1 MMETLEQR
9 IRRYLLA
16 RLHRRAVLDL
26 YETAAIA
33 GLLERGVADSGT
45 LARPWIVSV
54 KARQYLTGAH
64 HNDRKIIAR
73 MIGSS
78 CGNRDD
84 ESLDQPGSARNSDG
98 GASVYDWST
107 RAPPSPQPKPKP
119 GRRARRL
126 SDRSA
131 INFSYI
137 AGLLK
142 EHLPRPSPM
151 HVAVVLLIARAI
163 GTSLRRLSAF
173 TDAVRSPTQF
183 VLIKAPVARFEAS
196 VGMMLEDGLLLPF
209 SVVLED
215 GAREGS
221 LSGRF
226 RDSRSSRQ
234 QMRLHT
240 LAGSSLMKRDDRTI
254 RRLLRTA
261 MTDAAQP
268 ILVADETVTALTP
281 VITETADL
289 VVECEGFDWPMIADL
304 LNLCIG
310 APAAVALN
318 FMEMKA
324 FDSQSL
330 WIDDLL
336 LAVRP
341 GRSVEEV
348 LTVLAMLVD
357 RCSIP
362 DRDVKETEDAGEGRG
377 RSGGGKSRAKSAEKE
392 DANGSTGVEVVLPEP
407 PVPENI
413 LVDTGDP
420 TRAAMKR
427 APIISVETL
436 CGYGAAQAWT
446 RDLKADL
453 ALWQK
458 GDLTWPE
465 MSTKLLLSG
474 PPGTGKTTFARA
486 LCNTLQVPLLVTSVA
501 NWLEPGF
508 LGDVL
513 QRMSAAFAQASKHV
527 PAILFID
534 EIDNIGSRSSAGAR
548 QHDDYWVSLINRL
561 LELLDGA
568 TKTEGVVIVG
578 ATNLPE
584 KIDPAL
590 LRSGRLETHVRIPL
604 PDVETLTG
612 ILTHHLGNDLPGVLA
627 SAPANRVRLRPAA
640 ARNTDPQQLRKNS
653 ETRKASKGKGAAP

>member
-1 MMETLEQR
+1 METLEQR
-9 IRRYLLA
+9 VRRYLLA
-16 RLHRRAVLDL
+16 RLRRRAVLDL
-26 YETAAIA
+26 YETAAKA
-33 GLLERGVADSGT
+33 GLLERGVADTGT
-45 LARPWIVSV
+45 LARSWIVSV
-54 KARQYLTGAH
+54 KAQQYLTGAH
-64 HNDRKIIAR
+64 DNDRKIIAR

-78 CGNRDD
+78 RGKSDGD
-84 ESLDQPGSARNSDG
+84 SPDHPGSARSSDG
-98 GASVYDWST
+98 GASLYDWST
-107 RAPPSPQPKPKP
+107 PAPPSHQPKPKP
-119 GRRARRL
+119 GRRSRRL
-126 SDRSA
+126 STGSA
-131 INFSYI
+131 ISFSYI

-142 EHLPRPSPM
+142 EQLPPYSPM
-151 HVAVVLLIARAI
+151 HVAVALLIARAI

-173 TDAVRSPTQF
+173 TDVVRSRTAF

-209 SVVLED
+209 SMILED
-215 GAREGS
+215 VAREGS

-226 RDSRSSRQ
+226 RDNRSSKQ
-234 QMRLHT
+234 QMRLQT
-240 LAGSSLMKRDDRTI
+240 LAGSSLIKRDDRTI

-268 ILVADETVTALTP
+268 ILVADETVIALTP

-289 VVECEGFDWPMIADL
+289 VVECEGFDRSMIADL

-310 APAAVALN
+310 APADVALKR
-318 FMEMKA
+318 MELKA
-324 FDSQSL
+324 FDPQSL
-330 WIDDLL
+330 SIDDLL

-341 GRSVEEV
+341 GRSTEEV
-348 LTVLAMLVD
+348 LTLLSMLVD
-357 RCSIP
+357 RCSVEE
-362 DRDVKETEDAGEGRG
+362 RDANDNKGAGEARS
-377 RSGGGKSRAKSAEKE
+377 RSGGGKSRSKSAEKE
-392 DANGSTGVEVVLPEP
+392 NANGLTGIEVILPEP
-407 PVPENI
+407 PIPETVP
-413 LVDTGDP
+413 VDTDNTTLTTAKG
-420 TRAAMKR
+420 
-427 APIISVETL
+427 APITVETL

-453 ALWQK
+453 ALWRD
-458 GDLTWPE
+458 GALTWPE

-513 QRMSAAFAQASKHV
+513 QRMSGAFTQASKYA
-527 PAILFID
+527 PAILFVD
-534 EIDNIGSRSSAGAR
+534 EIDNIGSRANAGSR

-604 PDVETLTG
+604 PDIETLTG

-640 ARNTDPQQLRKNS
+640 ARNTDPQMLRKNS
-653 ETRKASKGKGAAP
+653 ENRKASKRKGAAP

>member
-1 MMETLEQR
+1 METLEQR
-9 IRRYLLA
+9 VRRYLLA
-16 RLHRRAVLDL
+16 RLRRRAVLDL
-26 YETAAIA
+26 YETAATA
-33 GLLERGVADSGT
+33 GLLERGVGDTGP
-45 LARPWIVSV
+45 LARPWIVSI

-64 HNDRKIIAR
+64 DYDRKIIAR

-78 CGNRDD
+78 RGNRGGDSPD
-84 ESLDQPGSARNSDG
+84 HIGSTRTSEGEASL
-98 GASVYDWST
+98 YDWST
-107 RAPPSPQPKPKP
+107 PAPPSQQPKPKS
-119 GRRARRL
+119 GRRTRRL
-126 SDRSA
+126 PVGSA
-131 INFSYI
+131 ISFNYV
-137 AGLLK
+137 AELLK
-142 EHLPRPSPM
+142 EHLPPSSPM
-151 HVAVVLLIARAI
+151 HVAVALLIARAV

-173 TDAVRSPTQF
+173 TGVVRSRTPF

-209 SVVLED
+209 SVTLED
-215 GAREGS
+215 VARDGS

-226 RDSRSSRQ
+226 RDNRSSRQ
-234 QMRLHT
+234 QMRLQT
-240 LAGSSLMKRDDRTI
+240 LAGSSLIKRDDRTI

-268 ILVADETVTALTP
+268 ILVADETPTALTP
-281 VITETADL
+281 VIVETADL
-289 VVECEGFDWPMIADL
+289 VVECDGFDRSMIADL
-304 LNLCIG
+304 LSLCIG
-310 APAAVALN
+310 IPSDVALN
-318 FMEMKA
+318 FMNMKA
-324 FDSQSL
+324 FDPQSL
-330 WIDDLL
+330 SIDDLL

-357 RCSIP
+357 LCSGS
-362 DRDVKETEDAGEGRG
+362 DRDGKDTEDAGEGRG
-377 RSGGGKSRAKSAEKE
+377 RSGGGKSRVKSAEKE
-392 DANGSTGVEVVLPEP
+392 KAGGSTGVEVILPEP
-407 PVPENI
+407 PIPEAV
-413 LVDTGDP
+413 LVDTDSPPLTTAKG
-420 TRAAMKR
+420 
-427 APIISVETL
+427 APITVETL

-453 ALWQK
+453 ELWRE
-458 GDLTWPE
+458 GALTWPE

-513 QRMSAAFAQASKHV
+513 QRMSAAFTQASKHA

-534 EIDNIGSRSSAGAR
+534 EIDNIGSRSSAGTR

-640 ARNTDPQQLRKNS
+640 ARNADRQKLRENS

>member
-1 MMETLEQR
+1 METLEQR

-16 RLHRRAVLDL
+16 RLRRRAVLDL
-26 YETAAIA
+26 YETATSA
-33 GLLERGVADSGT
+33 GLLERGVGDTGT
-45 LARPWIVSV
+45 LARSWIVSI
-54 KARQYLTGAH
+54 KAQQYLTGARDD
-64 HNDRKIIAR
+64 DRKIIAR
-73 MIGSS
+73 MMGISRR
-78 CGNRDD
+78 NRDGD
-84 ESLDQPGSARNSDG
+84 SPDHVGSTKTSEGEASL
-98 GASVYDWST
+98 YDWST
-107 RAPPSPQPKPKP
+107 PAPPSQQPKPQP
-119 GRRARRL
+119 GRRTRRL
-126 SDRSA
+126 PVGSA
-131 INFSYI
+131 ISFNYV
-137 AGLLK
+137 AELLK
-142 EHLPRPSPM
+142 EHLPPPSPM
-151 HVAVVLLIARAI
+151 HVAVALLIARAI

-173 TDAVRSPTQF
+173 TGIVRSRTPF

-209 SVVLED
+209 SVILED
-215 GAREGS
+215 VAREGS

-226 RDSRSSRQ
+226 RDSRPSKQ

-240 LAGSSLMKRDDRTI
+240 LAGSSLVKRDDRTI
-254 RRLLRTA
+254 RRLLRMA

-289 VVECEGFDWPMIADL
+289 VVECEGFDRSMIADL

-310 APAAVALN
+310 LPAEVA
-318 FMEMKA
+318 FKRMEMKA
-324 FDSQSL
+324 FDPQSL
-330 WIDDLL
+330 SIDDLL

-348 LTVLAMLVD
+348 ITLLSMLID
-357 RCSIP
+357 RCSVAES
-362 DRDVKETEDAGEGRG
+362 DGKETKEAAEGRG

-392 DANGSTGVEVVLPEP
+392 DASGSTGVEVILPEP
-407 PVPENI
+407 PIPEAVQ
-413 LVDTGDP
+413 VDTDGP
-420 TRAAMKR
+420 KLTTAKG
-427 APIISVETL
+427 APITVETL

-453 ALWQK
+453 ELWRE
-458 GDLTWPE
+458 GGLTWPE

-513 QRMSAAFAQASKHV
+513 QRMSAAFTQASKHA

-612 ILTHHLGNDLPGVLA
+612 ILAHHLGNDLPAVLA

>member
-1 MMETLEQR
+1 METLEQR
-9 IRRYLLA
+9 VRRYFLA

-26 YETAAIA
+26 YETAANA
-33 GLLERGVADSGT
+33 GLLERRVADTGT
-45 LARPWIVSV
+45 LARSWMVSI
-54 KARQYLTGAH
+54 KAQQYLTGARD
-64 HNDRKIIAR
+64 NDRKIIAR
-73 MIGSS
+73 IMGSS
-78 CGNRDD
+78 RGNRDG
-84 ESLDQPGSARNSDG
+84 ESLERPGFAGTSDG
-98 GASVYDWST
+98 GASLYDWST
-107 RAPPSPQPKPKP
+107 PAPPSHQPKPKP
-119 GRRARRL
+119 GRRSRRL
-126 SDRSA
+126 STGST
-131 INFSYI
+131 ISFSYI
-137 AGLLK
+137 ARLLK
-142 EHLPRPSPM
+142 EQLPPYSPM
-151 HVAVVLLIARAI
+151 HVAVALLIARAI

-173 TDAVRSPTQF
+173 TDVVRSPTPF

-209 SVVLED
+209 SMTLED
-215 GAREGS
+215 VAREGS

-234 QMRLHT
+234 QMRLQT
-240 LAGSSLMKRDDRTI
+240 LAGSSLAKRDDRTV

-261 MTDAAQP
+261 MIDAAQP
-268 ILVADETVTALTP
+268 ILVADETLTALTP

-289 VVECEGFDWPMIADL
+289 VVECEGFDRPMIADF

-310 APAAVALN
+310 APADVALKR
-318 FMEMKA
+318 MEMKA
-324 FDSQSL
+324 FDPQSL
-330 WIDDLL
+330 SIDDLL

-341 GRSVEEV
+341 GRSAEEV
-348 LTVLAMLVD
+348 LTLLSMLID
-357 RCSIP
+357 RCTASEN
-362 DRDVKETEDAGEGRG
+362 DGKEAGETRG
-377 RSGGGKSRAKSAEKE
+377 RSGGEKSRAKSAEKE
-392 DANGSTGVEVVLPEP
+392 DASGLTGIEIILPEP
-407 PVPENI
+407 LISEN
-413 LVDTGDP
+413 LLADTDEL
-420 TRAAMKR
+420 TLTAAKR
-427 APIISVETL
+427 APVISVETL

-453 ALWQK
+453 ALWQN
-458 GDLTWPE
+458 GTLTWPE

-513 QRMSAAFAQASKHV
+513 QRMSAAFTQASKQA

-534 EIDNIGSRSSAGAR
+534 EIDNIGSRSGAGAR
-548 QHDDYWVSLINRL
+548 QHDDYWVSLVNRL

-627 SAPANRVRLRPAA
+627 SAPANRVRLRPPA
-640 ARNTDPQQLRKNS
+640 ARNTDRQQLRKNS
-653 ETRKASKGKGAAP
+653 ENRKASKGKGAAP

>member
-1 MMETLEQR
+1 METLEQR
-9 IRRYLLA
+9 VRRYFLA

-26 YETAAIA
+26 YETAANA
-33 GLLERGVADSGT
+33 GLLERRVADTGT
-45 LARPWIVSV
+45 LAGSWMVSI
-54 KARQYLTGAH
+54 KAQQYLTGARD
-64 HNDRKIIAR
+64 NDRKIIAR
-73 MIGSS
+73 IMGSS
-78 CGNRDD
+78 RGNRDG
-84 ESLDQPGSARNSDG
+84 ESLERPSFAGTSDG
-98 GASVYDWST
+98 GASLYDWST
-107 RAPPSPQPKPKP
+107 PAPPSHQPKPNP
-119 GRRARRL
+119 GRRSRRL
-126 SDRSA
+126 STGST
-131 INFSYI
+131 ISFSYI

-142 EHLPRPSPM
+142 EHLLPPSPM
-151 HVAVVLLIARAI
+151 HVAVALLIARAI

-173 TDAVRSPTQF
+173 TDVVRSRTPF

-209 SVVLED
+209 SVTLED
-215 GAREGS
+215 VAREGS

-234 QMRLHT
+234 QMRLQT

-261 MTDAAQP
+261 MIDAAQP
-268 ILVADETVTALTP
+268 ILVADETVNALTP

-289 VVECEGFDWPMIADL
+289 VVECEGFDRPMIADL
-304 LNLCIG
+304 LNLCIR
-310 APAAVALN
+310 APADVALKR
-318 FMEMKA
+318 MEVKA
-324 FDSQSL
+324 FDPQSL
-330 WIDDLL
+330 SIDDLL
-336 LAVRP
+336 LAVRL
-341 GRSVEEV
+341 GRSAEEV
-348 LTVLAMLVD
+348 LTLLSMLID
-357 RCSIP
+357 RCTAPES
-362 DRDVKETEDAGEGRG
+362 DGKETGETRG

-392 DANGSTGVEVVLPEP
+392 DASGMTGIEVILPEP
-407 PVPENI
+407 PLPGIV
-413 LVDTGDP
+413 LADTDRP
-420 TRAAMKR
+420 TLTTAKG
-427 APIISVETL
+427 APITVETL
-436 CGYGAAQAWT
+436 CGYGAARAWT
-446 RDLKADL
+446 RDLKADMT
-453 ALWQK
+453 LWRD
-458 GDLTWPE
+458 GALTWPE

-513 QRMSAAFAQASKHV
+513 QRMSAAFAQASKQA

-548 QHDDYWVSLINRL
+548 QYDDYWVSLINRL

-568 TKTEGVVIVG
+568 TKTEGVMIVG

-627 SAPANRVRLRPAA
+627 SAPANRARLRPPA
-640 ARNTDPQQLRKNS
+640 ARNADRQQLRENS
-653 ETRKASKGKGAAP
+653 ENRKTAKRKGAAP

>member
-1 MMETLEQR
+1 MEKLEQR
-9 IRRYLLA
+9 VRRYLLA
-16 RLHRRAVLDL
+16 RLRRRAVLDL
-26 YETAAIA
+26 YETAATA
-33 GLLERGVADSGT
+33 GLLERGVADTGT
-45 LARPWIVSV
+45 LARSWIVST
-54 KARQYLTGAH
+54 KARQFLTGARDY
-64 HNDRKIIAR
+64 DRKIIGR
-73 MIGSS
+73 MMGSS
-78 CGNRDD
+78 RGNREGDSQD
-84 ESLDQPGSARNSDG
+84 HPGSARNSDD
-98 GASVYDWST
+98 GASPYDWST
-107 RAPPSPQPKPKP
+107 PAPPCQQPKPKP
-119 GRRARRL
+119 GRRTRRL
-126 SDRSA
+126 PVGSA
-131 INFSYI
+131 ISFNYV
-137 AGLLK
+137 AELLK
-142 EHLPRPSPM
+142 EHLPPSSPM
-151 HVAVVLLIARAI
+151 HVAVALLIARAV

-173 TDAVRSPTQF
+173 TGVVRSRTPF

-196 VGMMLEDGLLLPF
+196 VGMMLEEGLLLPF
-209 SVVLED
+209 SVILED
-215 GAREGS
+215 VAREGS

-226 RDSRSSRQ
+226 RDNRPSKQ

-240 LAGSSLMKRDDRTI
+240 LAGSSLIKRDDRTI

-268 ILVADETVTALTP
+268 ILVADETPTALTP
-281 VITETADL
+281 VIVETADL
-289 VVECEGFDWPMIADL
+289 VVECDGFDRSMVADL
-304 LNLCIG
+304 LSLCIG
-310 APAAVALN
+310 VPSDVALN
-318 FMEMKA
+318 FMKMKA
-324 FDSQSL
+324 FDPQSL
-330 WIDDLL
+330 SIDDLL

-341 GRSVEEV
+341 GRSAEEV
-348 LTVLAMLVD
+348 LTLLSMLID
-357 RCSIP
+357 RCSVAES
-362 DRDVKETEDAGEGRG
+362 DGKDTEDAGEGRG

-392 DANGSTGVEVVLPEP
+392 KAGGSTGVEVILPEP
-407 PVPENI
+407 PIPEAV
-413 LVDTGDP
+413 LVDTDSPPLTTAKG
-420 TRAAMKR
+420 
-427 APIISVETL
+427 APITVETL

-453 ALWQK
+453 ELWRE
-458 GDLTWPE
+458 GALTWPE

-513 QRMSAAFAQASKHV
+513 QRMSAAFTQASKHA

-534 EIDNIGSRSSAGAR
+534 EIDNIGSRANAGSR

-627 SAPANRVRLRPAA
+627 SAPANRARLRPPA
-640 ARNTDPQQLRKNS
+640 ARNTNPQQLLKNS
-653 ETRKASKGKGAAP
+653 ENRKASKGKGAAL

>member
-1 MMETLEQR
+1 METLEQR
-9 IRRYLLA
+9 VRRYLLA
-16 RLHRRAVLDL
+16 RLRRRAVLDL
-26 YETAAIA
+26 YETAATA
-33 GLLERGVADSGT
+33 GLLERGVADTGT
-45 LARPWIVSV
+45 LARSWIVSI

-64 HNDRKIIAR
+64 DYDRKIIAR

-78 CGNRDD
+78 RGNREGDSPD
-84 ESLDQPGSARNSDG
+84 HIGSTRTSEG
-98 GASVYDWST
+98 EASPYDWSSPT
-107 RAPPSPQPKPKP
+107 PPSQQPKPKP
-119 GRRARRL
+119 GRRSRRL
-126 SDRSA
+126 STGSA
-131 INFSYI
+131 ISFSYI
-137 AGLLK
+137 ARLLK
-142 EHLPRPSPM
+142 EHLPPPSPM
-151 HVAVVLLIARAI
+151 HVAVALLIARAI

-173 TDAVRSPTQF
+173 TDVVRSRTPF

-209 SVVLED
+209 SVTLED
-215 GAREGS
+215 VARDGS

-226 RDSRSSRQ
+226 RDNRSSRQ
-234 QMRLHT
+234 QMRLQT
-240 LAGSSLMKRDDRTI
+240 LAGSSLIKRDDRTI

-268 ILVADETVTALTP
+268 ILVADETPTALTP
-281 VITETADL
+281 VIVETADL
-289 VVECEGFDWPMIADL
+289 VVECDGFDRSMIADL
-304 LNLCIG
+304 LCLCIG
-310 APAAVALN
+310 APSDVALN
-318 FMEMKA
+318 FMKMKA
-324 FDSQSL
+324 FDPQSL
-330 WIDDLL
+330 STDDLL

-357 RCSIP
+357 RCSVP
-362 DRDVKETEDAGEGRG
+362 DRDGKETEDAGEGRG
-377 RSGGGKSRAKSAEKE
+377 RSGGGKSRTKSAEKKE
-392 DANGSTGVEVVLPEP
+392 ASGSTGVEVILPEP
-407 PVPENI
+407 PIPEAV
-413 LVDTGDP
+413 LVDTDSPPLTTAKG
-420 TRAAMKR
+420 
-427 APIISVETL
+427 APITVETL

-453 ALWQK
+453 ELWRE
-458 GDLTWPE
+458 GALTWPE

-486 LCNTLQVPLLVTSVA
+486 LCNTLQVPLMVTSVA

-513 QRMSAAFAQASKHV
+513 QRMSAAFTQASKHA

-653 ETRKASKGKGAAP
+653 ETRTASKGKGAAP

>member
-9 IRRYLLA
+9 VRRYLLA

-26 YETAAIA
+26 YEMAATA
-33 GLLERGVADSGT
+33 GLLERGVVDTGT
-45 LARPWIVSV
+45 LARSWIVSI
-54 KARQYLTGAH
+54 KAQQYLTGARDY
-64 HNDRKIIAR
+64 DRKIIGR
-73 MIGSS
+73 MMGVSRRNRDGHSPDHIGSTRTS
-78 CGNRDD
+78 EG
-84 ESLDQPGSARNSDG
+84 E
-98 GASVYDWST
+98 ASRYDWST
-107 RAPPSPQPKPKP
+107 PAPPSQLPKPQP
-119 GRRARRL
+119 GRRTRRL
-126 SDRSA
+126 PVGSPIS
-131 INFSYI
+131 FSYVT
-137 AGLLK
+137 GLLK
-142 EHLPRPSPM
+142 EHLPPPSPM
-151 HVAVVLLIARAI
+151 HVAVALLIARAI

-173 TDAVRSPTQF
+173 TDVLRFRTPF
-183 VLIKAPVARFEAS
+183 VVIKAPVARFETS

-209 SVVLED
+209 SVILED
-215 GAREGS
+215 VAQDGS

-234 QMRLHT
+234 QMRLQT
-240 LAGSSLMKRDDRTI
+240 LAGSSLIKRDDRTI

-261 MTDAAQP
+261 MIDAAQP
-268 ILVADETVTALTP
+268 ILVADETVNALTP

-289 VVECEGFDWPMIADL
+289 VVECEGFDRPMIADL

-310 APAAVALN
+310 APEAVALKR
-318 FMEMKA
+318 MEIKA
-324 FDSQSL
+324 FDPQSL
-330 WIDDLL
+330 SIDDLL

-341 GRSVEEV
+341 GRSADEV
-348 LTVLAMLVD
+348 LTLLSMLVD
-357 RCSIP
+357 RCPAP
-362 DRDVKETEDAGEGRG
+362 DRDGKDTEGAGEGRG
-377 RSGGGKSRAKSAEKE
+377 RSVGGKSRAKSAEKE
-392 DANGSTGVEVVLPEP
+392 KASGSTGVEVILPEP
-407 PVPENI
+407 PIPEAV
-413 LVDTGDP
+413 LVDTDSPPLTTAKG
-420 TRAAMKR
+420 
-427 APIISVETL
+427 APITVETL

-453 ALWQK
+453 ALWRK

-513 QRMSAAFAQASKHV
+513 QRMSAAFTQASKHA

-612 ILTHHLGNDLPGVLA
+612 ILTHHLGNDLPAVLA
-627 SAPANRVRLRPAA
+627 SAPANRVRLRPPA
-640 ARNTDPQQLRKNS
+640 ARNTDPQMLRKNS
-653 ETRKASKGKGAAP
+653 ENRKASKRKGAAP

>member
-1 MMETLEQR
+1 METLEQR
-9 IRRYLLA
+9 IRRYILA

-26 YETAAIA
+26 YETAANA

-45 LARPWIVSV
+45 LANSWIVSI
-54 KARQYLTGAH
+54 KAQRYLTGAH
-64 HNDRKIIAR
+64 DNDRMIIAR
-73 MIGSS
+73 MMGSS
-78 CGNRDD
+78 RGNRDGD
-84 ESLDQPGSARNSDG
+84 SPDHPGSARSPDD
-98 GASVYDWST
+98 GASLYDWST
-107 RAPPSPQPKPKP
+107 PAPPSQQPKPKP
-119 GRRARRL
+119 GRRTRRQ
-126 SDRSA
+126 STGSA
-131 INFSYI
+131 ISFSYI

-142 EHLPRPSPM
+142 EHLPLPSPM
-151 HVAVVLLIARAI
+151 HVAVALLIARAI

-173 TDAVRSPTQF
+173 TDVVRSRTPF

-209 SVVLED
+209 SVILED
-215 GAREGS
+215 VAREGS

-226 RDSRSSRQ
+226 RDSRPSKQ

-240 LAGSSLMKRDDRTI
+240 LAGSSLVKRDDRTI
-254 RRLLRTA
+254 RRLLRMA

-289 VVECEGFDWPMIADL
+289 VVECEGFDRSMIADL
-304 LNLCIG
+304 LNLCID
-310 APAAVALN
+310 APADVAIKR
-318 FMEMKA
+318 MEMKA
-324 FDSQSL
+324 FDPQSL
-330 WIDDLL
+330 SIDDLL

-357 RCSIP
+357 RCSVP
-362 DRDVKETEDAGEGRG
+362 DRDGKETEDAGEGRG
-377 RSGGGKSRAKSAEKE
+377 RSGGGKSRAKSAEKRE
-392 DANGSTGVEVVLPEP
+392 ASGSTGVEVILPEP
-407 PVPENI
+407 PIPEVV
-413 LVDTGDP
+413 LVDTDSPPLTTANG
-420 TRAAMKR
+420 
-427 APIISVETL
+427 APITVETL

-453 ALWQK
+453 ALWRE
-458 GDLTWPE
+458 GALTWPD

-513 QRMSAAFAQASKHV
+513 QRMSAAFTQASKHA

-568 TKTEGVVIVG
+568 KKTEGVVIVG

-590 LRSGRLETHVRIPL
+590 LRSGRLETHVHIPL
-604 PDVETLTG
+604 PDLETLTG
-612 ILTHHLGNDLPGVLA
+612 ILTHHLGNDLPAVLA
-627 SAPANRVRLRPAA
+627 SAPANCVRLRPPA
-640 ARNTDPQQLRKNS
+640 ARNTDPQTLRKNS
-653 ETRKASKGKGAAP
+653 ENRKTAKGKGAAP

>member
-1 MMETLEQR
+1 METLEQR
-9 IRRYLLA
+9 VRRYLLA

-26 YETAAIA
+26 YETAATA
-33 GLLERGVADSGT
+33 GLLERGVVDTGT
-45 LARPWIVSV
+45 LAKPWIVSI
-54 KARQYLTGAH
+54 KAQQYLTGARDH
-64 HNDRKIIAR
+64 DRKIIGR
-73 MIGSS
+73 MMGSS
-78 CGNRDD
+78 RGNRDGD
-84 ESLDQPGSARNSDG
+84 SQDHPGSARSSDG
-98 GASVYDWST
+98 GASLYDWST
-107 RAPPSPQPKPKP
+107 PAPSTQQPKPKP
-119 GRRARRL
+119 GRRTRRL
-126 SDRSA
+126 PVGSA
-131 INFSYI
+131 ISFNYV
-137 AGLLK
+137 AELLK
-142 EHLPRPSPM
+142 EHLPPSSPM
-151 HVAVVLLIARAI
+151 HVAVALLIARAV

-173 TDAVRSPTQF
+173 TDVIRSRAPF

-209 SVVLED
+209 SVILED
-215 GAREGS
+215 VARDGS

-234 QMRLHT
+234 QMRLQT
-240 LAGSSLMKRDDRTI
+240 LAGSSLIKRDDRTI

-268 ILVADETVTALTP
+268 ILVADETPTALTP

-289 VVECEGFDWPMIADL
+289 VVECEGFDRSMIADL

-310 APAAVALN
+310 SPADVA
-318 FMEMKA
+318 FKRMEMKA
-324 FDSQSL
+324 FDPQSL
-330 WIDDLL
+330 SIDDLL

-341 GRSVEEV
+341 GRSAEEV
-348 LTVLAMLVD
+348 LTLLSMLAD
-357 RCSIP
+357 RCSTAET
-362 DRDVKETEDAGEGRG
+362 DGKETAEAGETRG
-377 RSGGGKSRAKSAEKE
+377 RSGGGGKSRTKSAEKKE
-392 DANGSTGVEVVLPEP
+392 ASGSTGVEVIFPDPPIPEA
-407 PVPENI
+407 VM
-413 LVDTGDP
+413 VDTDSP
-420 TRAAMKR
+420 TLTTAKG
-427 APIISVETL
+427 APITVETL

-453 ALWQK
+453 ELWRE
-458 GDLTWPE
+458 GALTWPE

-513 QRMSAAFAQASKHV
+513 QRMSAAFTQASKHA

-534 EIDNIGSRSSAGAR
+534 EMDNIGSRSSAGAR

-568 TKTEGVVIVG
+568 MRTEGVVIVG

-627 SAPANRVRLRPAA
+627 SAPTNRVRLRPPA
-640 ARNTDPQQLRKNS
+640 ARNTDHRKLRKNS
-653 ETRKASKGKGAAP
+653 ENRKASKGKGAAP

>member
-1 MMETLEQR
+1 METLEQR
-9 IRRYLLA
+9 VRRYLLA

-26 YETAAIA
+26 YETAANA
-33 GLLERGVADSGT
+33 GLLERRVADTGT
-45 LARPWIVSV
+45 LAMSWMVSI
-54 KARQYLTGAH
+54 KAQQYLTGARD
-64 HNDRKIIAR
+64 NDRKIIAR
-73 MIGSS
+73 IMGSS
-78 CGNRDD
+78 RGNRDG
-84 ESLDQPGSARNSDG
+84 ESLERPGFAGTSDG
-98 GASVYDWST
+98 GASLYDWST
-107 RAPPSPQPKPKP
+107 PAPPSHQPKPKP
-119 GRRARRL
+119 GRRSRRL
-126 SDRSA
+126 STGST
-131 INFSYI
+131 ISFSYI
-137 AGLLK
+137 ARLLK
-142 EHLPRPSPM
+142 EQLPPYSPM
-151 HVAVVLLIARAI
+151 HVAVALLIARAI

-173 TDAVRSPTQF
+173 TDVVRSHTPF

-209 SVVLED
+209 SMSLED
-215 GAREGS
+215 VAREGS

-234 QMRLHT
+234 QMRLQT
-240 LAGSSLMKRDDRTI
+240 LAGSSLMKRDDRTV

-261 MTDAAQP
+261 MIDAAQP
-268 ILVADETVTALTP
+268 ILVADETANALTP

-289 VVECEGFDWPMIADL
+289 VVECEGFDRSMIADL

-310 APAAVALN
+310 APADVALKR
-318 FMEMKA
+318 MEMKA
-324 FDSQSL
+324 FDPQSL
-330 WIDDLL
+330 SIDDLL

-341 GRSVEEV
+341 GRSAEEV
-348 LTVLAMLVD
+348 LTLLPMLID
-357 RCSIP
+357 RCTAPES
-362 DRDVKETEDAGEGRG
+362 DGKETGETRG

-392 DANGSTGVEVVLPEP
+392 DASGLTGIEVVLPEP
-407 PVPENI
+407 PIPEN
-413 LVDTGDP
+413 LPVDTDNP
-420 TRAAMKR
+420 TLRTAKG
-427 APIISVETL
+427 APLTVETL
-436 CGYGAAQAWT
+436 CGYCAAQTWT

-453 ALWQK
+453 ALWRD
-458 GDLTWPE
+458 GALTWPE

-513 QRMSAAFAQASKHV
+513 QRMSAAFTHASKHA

-534 EIDNIGSRSSAGAR
+534 EIDNIGSRANAGSR
-548 QHDDYWVSLINRL
+548 QHDDYWVSLVNRL

-604 PDVETLTG
+604 PDIETLTG
-612 ILTHHLGNDLPGVLA
+612 ILAHHLGDDLPGVLA
-627 SAPANRVRLRPAA
+627 SAPANRVRLRPPA

-653 ETRKASKGKGAAP
+653 ENRKASKGKGAAL

>member
-1 MMETLEQR
+1 METLEQR
-9 IRRYLLA
+9 VRRYLLA
-16 RLHRRAVLDL
+16 RLRRRAVLDL
-26 YETAAIA
+26 YETAATA
-33 GLLERGVADSGT
+33 GLLERGVGDTGT
-45 LARPWIVSV
+45 LARSWIVSI

-64 HNDRKIIAR
+64 DYDRKIIAR

-78 CGNRDD
+78 HGNRDGD
-84 ESLDQPGSARNSDG
+84 SPDHIGSTRTSEGEASL
-98 GASVYDWST
+98 YDWST
-107 RAPPSPQPKPKP
+107 PAPPSQQPKPKP
-119 GRRARRL
+119 GRRTRRL
-126 SDRSA
+126 SAGSA
-131 INFSYI
+131 ISFSYI

-142 EHLPRPSPM
+142 EHLPPPSPM
-151 HVAVVLLIARAI
+151 HVAVALLIARAI

-173 TDAVRSPTQF
+173 TDVVRSRTSF

-196 VGMMLEDGLLLPF
+196 VGMMLEDGLILPF
-209 SVVLED
+209 SVILED
-215 GAREGS
+215 VAREGS

-234 QMRLHT
+234 QMRLQT
-240 LAGSSLMKRDDRTI
+240 LAGSSLIKRDDRTI

-268 ILVADETVTALTP
+268 ILVADETPTALTP

-289 VVECEGFDWPMIADL
+289 VVECEGFDRSMIADL

-310 APAAVALN
+310 APADVALKR
-318 FMEMKA
+318 MEMNA
-324 FDSQSL
+324 FDPQTLS
-330 WIDDLL
+330 IDDLL

-341 GRSVEEV
+341 GRSAEEV
-348 LTVLAMLVD
+348 LTLLSMLID
-357 RCSIP
+357 RCSVTES
-362 DRDVKETEDAGEGRG
+362 DGKETKEAGEGRG
-377 RSGGGKSRAKSAEKE
+377 RSGGGKSRAKSAEKGE
-392 DANGSTGVEVVLPEP
+392 ASGSTGVEVILPEP
-407 PVPENI
+407 PIPKAV
-413 LVDTGDP
+413 LVDTDNP
-420 TRAAMKR
+420 TLTTAKG
-427 APIISVETL
+427 APITVEML

-453 ALWQK
+453 ELWRE
-458 GDLTWPE
+458 GALTWPE

-513 QRMSAAFAQASKHV
+513 QGMSAAFAQASKNA

-568 TKTEGVVIVG
+568 KKTEGVVIVG

-590 LRSGRLETHVRIPL
+590 LRSGRLETHVHIPL
-604 PDVETLTG
+604 PDLETLTG
-612 ILTHHLGNDLPGVLA
+612 ILTHHLGNDLPAVLA
-627 SAPANRVRLRPAA
+627 SAPANRVRLRPPA
-640 ARNTDPQQLRKNS
+640 ARNTDPQMLRKNS
-653 ETRKASKGKGAAP
+653 ENRKTAKGKGAAP

>member
-1 MMETLEQR
+1 METLEQR

-26 YETAAIA
+26 YETAVTA
-33 GLLERGVADSGT
+33 GLLERGVADTGT
-45 LARPWIVSV
+45 LARSWMVSI
-54 KARQYLTGAH
+54 KAQQYLTGARDH
-64 HNDRKIIAR
+64 DRKIIAR
-73 MIGSS
+73 MMGSS
-78 CGNRDD
+78 RGNRGG
-84 ESLDQPGSARNSDG
+84 ESLEQPGFARTSDG
-98 GASVYDWST
+98 DVSLYDWST
-107 RAPPSPQPKPKP
+107 SAPPNQQPKPKP
-119 GRRARRL
+119 GRRSRRL
-126 SDRSA
+126 STGST
-131 INFSYI
+131 ISFSYI

-142 EHLPRPSPM
+142 EQLPPYSPM
-151 HVAVVLLIARAI
+151 HVAVSLLIARAI
-163 GTSLRRLSAF
+163 GTSLRHLSAF
-173 TDAVRSPTQF
+173 TDVVRSRTPF

-209 SVVLED
+209 SVTLED
-215 GAREGS
+215 VAREGS

-234 QMRLHT
+234 QMRLQT
-240 LAGSSLMKRDDRTI
+240 LAGSSLMKRDDRAI

-261 MTDAAQP
+261 MIDAAQP
-268 ILVADETVTALTP
+268 VLVADETVNALTP

-289 VVECEGFDWPMIADL
+289 VVECEGFDRSMIADL

-310 APAAVALN
+310 ASADVALKR
-318 FMEMKA
+318 MEMKA
-324 FDSQSL
+324 FDPQSL
-330 WIDDLL
+330 SIDDLL

-341 GRSVEEV
+341 GRSAEEV
-348 LTVLAMLVD
+348 ITLLSMLID
-357 RCSIP
+357 RCSAP
-362 DRDVKETEDAGEGRG
+362 ESDSKETGETRG

-392 DANGSTGVEVVLPEP
+392 DASGLTGIEVILPEP
-407 PVPENI
+407 PIPENVLLDNDNPTLTTAKGA
-413 LVDTGDP
+413 LVT
-420 TRAAMKR
+420 
-427 APIISVETL
+427 VETL
-436 CGYGAAQAWT
+436 CGYGAAQTWT

-453 ALWQK
+453 ALWRD
-458 GDLTWPE
+458 GALTWPE

-513 QRMSAAFAQASKHV
+513 QRMSAAFTHASKHA

-534 EIDNIGSRSSAGAR
+534 EIDNIGSRSNAGAR
-548 QHDDYWVSLINRL
+548 QYDDYWVSLINRL

-578 ATNLPE
+578 STNLPE

-612 ILTHHLGNDLPGVLA
+612 ILAHHLGNDLPGVLA
-627 SAPANRVRLRPAA
+627 SAPANRVRLRPPA
-640 ARNTDPQQLRKNS
+640 ARNTDRQQLRENS
-653 ETRKASKGKGAAP
+653 ETRKTAKAKGAAP

>member
-1 MMETLEQR
+1 METLEQR

-26 YETAAIA
+26 YDTAVTA
-33 GLLERGVADSGT
+33 GLLERGVAGT
-45 LARPWIVSV
+45 GMLARSWIVSV
-54 KARQYLTGAH
+54 KAQQLLTGARDH
-64 HNDRKIIAR
+64 DRKIIAR
-73 MIGSS
+73 IMGSS
-78 CGNRDD
+78 RGNRDG
-84 ESLDQPGSARNSDG
+84 ESLKRPGFAGTSDG
-98 GASVYDWST
+98 GASLYDWSIP
-107 RAPPSPQPKPKP
+107 APPNQQPKPKA
-119 GRRARRL
+119 GRRSRRL
-126 SDRSA
+126 SAGSA
-131 INFSYI
+131 ISFNYV
-137 AGLLK
+137 AELLK
-142 EHLPRPSPM
+142 EHLPPPSPM
-151 HVAVVLLIARAI
+151 HVAVALLIARAI

-173 TDAVRSPTQF
+173 TGVVGSRTPF
-183 VLIKAPVARFEAS
+183 VLIKAPVTRFEAS

-209 SVVLED
+209 SVILED
-215 GAREGS
+215 VAQEGS

-234 QMRLHT
+234 QMRLQT
-240 LAGSSLMKRDDRTI
+240 LAGSSLIKRDDRTI
-254 RRLLRTA
+254 RRLLRMA

-289 VVECEGFDWPMIADL
+289 VVECEGFDRSMIADL

-310 APAAVALN
+310 APADVALKR
-318 FMEMKA
+318 MELKA
-324 FDSQSL
+324 FDPQSL
-330 WIDDLL
+330 SIDDLL

-341 GRSVEEV
+341 GRSAEEV
-348 LTVLAMLVD
+348 FTLLSMLID
-357 RCSIP
+357 RCTAPES
-362 DRDVKETEDAGEGRG
+362 DDKETGETRG

-392 DANGSTGVEVVLPEP
+392 DASGSTGVEVILPEP
-407 PVPENI
+407 PIPEAVQ
-413 LVDTGDP
+413 VDTDSPKLTTAKG
-420 TRAAMKR
+420 
-427 APIISVETL
+427 APITVETL

-453 ALWQK
+453 ELWRE
-458 GDLTWPE
+458 GALTWPE

-513 QRMSAAFAQASKHV
+513 QRMSAAFTQASKHAPV
-527 PAILFID
+527 ILFID

-568 TKTEGVVIVG
+568 KKTEGVVIVG

-590 LRSGRLETHVRIPL
+590 LRSGRLETHVHIPL
-604 PDVETLTG
+604 PDLETLTG
-612 ILTHHLGNDLPGVLA
+612 ILTHHLGNDLSGVLA
-627 SAPANRVRLRPAA
+627 SAPANRARLRPPAV
-640 ARNTDPQQLRKNS
+640 ARNTDPRKLRKNS
-653 ETRKASKGKGAAP
+653 ENRKTAKGKGAAP

>member
-1 MMETLEQR
+1 METLEQR
-9 IRRYLLA
+9 VRRYLLA
-16 RLHRRAVLDL
+16 RLRRRAVLDL
-26 YETAAIA
+26 YETAATA
-33 GLLERGVADSGT
+33 GLLERGVGDTGT
-45 LARPWIVSV
+45 LARSWIVSI

-64 HNDRKIIAR
+64 DYDRKIIAR

-78 CGNRDD
+78 RGNRDGD
-84 ESLDQPGSARNSDG
+84 SPDHIRSTRTSEGEASL
-98 GASVYDWST
+98 YDWST
-107 RAPPSPQPKPKP
+107 PAPPSQQPKPKP
-119 GRRARRL
+119 GRRTRRL
-126 SDRSA
+126 PVGSA
-131 INFSYI
+131 ISFNYV
-137 AGLLK
+137 AELLK
-142 EHLPRPSPM
+142 EHLPPSSPM
-151 HVAVVLLIARAI
+151 HVAVALLIARAV

-173 TDAVRSPTQF
+173 TGVVRSRTPF

-209 SVVLED
+209 TVTLED
-215 GAREGS
+215 VARDGS

-226 RDSRSSRQ
+226 RDNRSSRQ
-234 QMRLHT
+234 LMRLQT
-240 LAGSSLMKRDDRTI
+240 LAGSSLIKRDDRTI

-268 ILVADETVTALTP
+268 ILVADETPTALTP
-281 VITETADL
+281 VIVETADL
-289 VVECEGFDWPMIADL
+289 VVECDGFDRSMIADL
-304 LNLCIG
+304 LSLCIG
-310 APAAVALN
+310 VPSDVALN
-318 FMEMKA
+318 FMKMKA
-324 FDSQSL
+324 FDPQSL
-330 WIDDLL
+330 SIDDLL

-357 RCSIP
+357 RCSGS
-362 DRDVKETEDAGEGRG
+362 DRDGKDTEDAGEGRG
-377 RSGGGKSRAKSAEKE
+377 RSGAGKSRAKSAEKE
-392 DANGSTGVEVVLPEP
+392 KVSGSTGVEVILPEP
-407 PVPENI
+407 PIPEAV
-413 LVDTGDP
+413 LVDTDSPPLTTAKG
-420 TRAAMKR
+420 
-427 APIISVETL
+427 APITVETL

-453 ALWQK
+453 ELWRE
-458 GDLTWPE
+458 GALTWPE

-513 QRMSAAFAQASKHV
+513 QRMSAAFAQASKGA

-590 LRSGRLETHVRIPL
+590 LRSGRLETHVHIPL
-604 PDVETLTG
+604 PDLETLTG
-612 ILTHHLGNDLPGVLA
+612 ILTHHLGNDLPVVLA
-627 SAPANRVRLRPAA
+627 SAPANRVRLRPPA
-640 ARNTDPQQLRKNS
+640 ARNTDHRKLRKNS
-653 ETRKASKGKGAAP
+653 ENRKTSKGKGAAP

>member
-1 MMETLEQR
+1 METLEQR

-26 YETAAIA
+26 YEKAVTA
-33 GLLERGVADSGT
+33 GLLERGVADT
-45 LARPWIVSV
+45 DALAMSWMVSI
-54 KARQYLTGAH
+54 KAQQYLTGARDH
-64 HNDRKIIAR
+64 DRKIIAR
-73 MIGSS
+73 MMGSS
-78 CGNRDD
+78 RGNRDG
-84 ESLDQPGSARNSDG
+84 ESLEQPGFARASDG
-98 GASVYDWST
+98 GVRLYDWST
-107 RAPPSPQPKPKP
+107 PAPPSDQPKPKP
-119 GRRARRL
+119 GRRTRRM
-126 SDRSA
+126 SAGSA
-131 INFSYI
+131 IGFSYI

-142 EHLPRPSPM
+142 EHLPPPSPT
-151 HVAVVLLIARAI
+151 HVAAALLIARAI
-163 GTSLRRLSAF
+163 GTSFRRLSAF
-173 TDAVRSPTQF
+173 TDVVRSRTPF

-209 SVVLED
+209 SVTLED
-215 GAREGS
+215 VAREGS

-234 QMRLHT
+234 QMRLQT

-254 RRLLRTA
+254 RRLLRAA
-261 MTDAAQP
+261 MIDAAQP
-268 ILVADETVTALTP
+268 ILVADETVNALTP

-289 VVECEGFDWPMIADL
+289 VVECEGFDRRMIADL

-310 APAAVALN
+310 VSADVALKR
-318 FMEMKA
+318 MEMKA
-324 FDSQSL
+324 FDPQSL
-330 WIDDLL
+330 SIDDLL

-341 GRSVEEV
+341 GRSAEEV
-348 LTVLAMLVD
+348 LTLLSMLVD
-357 RCSIP
+357 RCSVEE
-362 DRDVKETEDAGEGRG
+362 RDANDNKGTGEAGG
-377 RSGGGKSRAKSAEKE
+377 RSGGRKSSAKSAGKD
-392 DANGSTGVEVVLPEP
+392 DASGPTGIEVILPEP
-407 PVPENI
+407 PIPEI
-413 LVDTGDP
+413 ALVETDNP
-420 TRAAMKR
+420 TLTTSKG
-427 APIISVETL
+427 APITVETL

-453 ALWQK
+453 ALWRD
-458 GDLTWPE
+458 GALTWPE

-513 QRMSAAFAQASKHV
+513 QRMSAAFTHASKHA

-584 KIDPAL
+584 KIDAAL

-612 ILTHHLGNDLPGVLA
+612 ILAHHLGNDLPGVLA
-627 SAPANRVRLRPAA
+627 SAPANRIRLRPPA
-640 ARNTDPQQLRKNS
+640 ARNSDPQQLRKNS
-653 ETRKASKGKGAAP
+653 ENRKAPKRKGAAP

>member
-1 MMETLEQR
+1 MMR
-9 IRRYLLA
+9 
-16 RLHRRAVLDL
+16 
-26 YETAAIA
+26 
-33 GLLERGVADSGT
+33 
-45 LARPWIVSV
+45 
-54 KARQYLTGAH
+54 
-64 HNDRKIIAR
+64 
-73 MIGSS
+73 SS
-78 CGNRDD
+78 RGNRDG
-84 ESLDQPGSARNSDG
+84 ESLDHPGLARSSDG
-98 GASVYDWST
+98 EASLYDWST
-107 RAPPSPQPKPKP
+107 PVPHSHQSKPKP
-119 GRRARRL
+119 GRRTRR
-126 SDRSA
+126 RSA
-131 INFSYI
+131 GSAIGFSYI

-142 EHLPRPSPM
+142 EHLPPPSPM
-151 HVAVVLLIARAI
+151 HVAVALLIARAI
-163 GTSLRRLSAF
+163 GTSLRHLSAF
-173 TDAVRSPTQF
+173 TDVVRSRTPF

-209 SVVLED
+209 SVTLED
-215 GAREGS
+215 VAREGS

-226 RDSRSSRQ
+226 RDNRSSKQ
-234 QMRLHT
+234 QMRLQT
-240 LAGSSLMKRDDRTI
+240 LAGSSLIKRDDRTI

-289 VVECEGFDWPMIADL
+289 VVECEGFDRSMIADL

-310 APAAVALN
+310 ASTDIALN
-318 FMEMKA
+318 RMETKA
-324 FDSQSL
+324 FDPQSL
-330 WIDDLL
+330 SIDDLL

-341 GRSVEEV
+341 ARSAEEV
-348 LTVLAMLVD
+348 LTLLSMLID
-357 RCSIP
+357 RCSVP
-362 DRDVKETEDAGEGRG
+362 ESDGKDTKEASDGRG
-377 RSGGGKSRAKSAEKE
+377 RSGGGKSSAKSAGKD
-392 DANGSTGVEVVLPEP
+392 DASGPTGVEVVLPEP
-407 PVPENI
+407 LIPEDV
-413 LVDTGDP
+413 LADTDDP
-420 TRAAMKR
+420 TLTAAKR
-427 APIISVETL
+427 AQVISVETL

-453 ALWQK
+453 ALWRE
-458 GDLTWPE
+458 GALTWPE

-513 QRMSAAFAQASKHV
+513 QRMSAAFTHASKHA

-534 EIDNIGSRSSAGAR
+534 EIDNIGSRANAGSR

-627 SAPANRVRLRPAA
+627 STPANRVRLRPPA
-640 ARNTDPQQLRKNS
+640 ARNTDRQKLRENS
-653 ETRKASKGKGAAP
+653 ENRKASKGKGAAP

>member
-1 MMETLEQR
+1 METLEQR
-9 IRRYLLA
+9 VRRYLLA

-26 YETAAIA
+26 YETAATA
-33 GLLERGVADSGT
+33 GLLERGVVDTGT
-45 LARPWIVSV
+45 LARPWIVSI
-54 KARQYLTGAH
+54 KAQQYLTGARDH
-64 HNDRKIIAR
+64 DRKIIGR
-73 MIGSS
+73 MMGSS
-78 CGNRDD
+78 RGNRDGD
-84 ESLDQPGSARNSDG
+84 SQDHPGSARSSDG
-98 GASVYDWST
+98 GASLYDWST
-107 RAPPSPQPKPKP
+107 PAPSTQQPKPKP
-119 GRRARRL
+119 GRRIRRL
-126 SDRSA
+126 SAGSA

-142 EHLPRPSPM
+142 EHLPPYSPM
-151 HVAVVLLIARAI
+151 HVAVALLIARAI

-173 TDAVRSPTQF
+173 TDVLRSRAPF

-196 VGMMLEDGLLLPF
+196 VGMMLEDGLLLPL
-209 SVVLED
+209 SVTLED
-215 GAREGS
+215 VAREGS

-234 QMRLHT
+234 QMRLQT

-261 MTDAAQP
+261 MIDTAQP
-268 ILVADETVTALTP
+268 ILVADETVNALTP

-289 VVECEGFDWPMIADL
+289 VVECEGFDRSMIADL

-310 APAAVALN
+310 ASADVALDR
-318 FMEMKA
+318 MEKKA
-324 FDSQSL
+324 FDPQSL
-330 WIDDLL
+330 SIDDVL

-341 GRSVEEV
+341 GRSAEEV
-348 LTVLAMLVD
+348 LTLLSMLID
-357 RCSIP
+357 RCTAPES
-362 DRDVKETEDAGEGRG
+362 DGKEAGETRG

-392 DANGSTGVEVVLPEP
+392 DASGLTGIEVILPEP
-407 PVPENI
+407 PLPEI
-413 LVDTGDP
+413 VLADTDRP
-420 TRAAMKR
+420 TLTTAKG
-427 APIISVETL
+427 APITVETL

-453 ALWQK
+453 ALWRD
-458 GDLTWPE
+458 GALTWPE

-513 QRMSAAFAQASKHV
+513 QRMSAAFTHASKHA

-568 TKTEGVVIVG
+568 TKAEGVVIVG

-604 PDVETLTG
+604 PDIETLTG
-612 ILTHHLGNDLPGVLA
+612 ILTHHLGNDLLGVLA

-653 ETRKASKGKGAAP
+653 ENRKASKGKGAAP

>member
-1 MMETLEQR
+1 METLEQR

-16 RLHRRAVLDL
+16 RRHRRAVLDL
-26 YETAAIA
+26 YETAATA
-33 GLLERGVADSGT
+33 GLLERGVVDTST
-45 LARPWIVSV
+45 LARPWIISI
-54 KARQYLTGAH
+54 KAQQFLTGARD
-64 HNDRKIIAR
+64 NDRKIIAR
-73 MIGSS
+73 MMGSTR
-78 CGNRDD
+78 GNRVADSPD
-84 ESLDQPGSARNSDG
+84 HPGSARSSDD
-98 GASVYDWST
+98 GASPYDWST
-107 RAPPSPQPKPKP
+107 PAPPSRQPKPKP
-119 GRRARRL
+119 GRRTRRL
-126 SDRSA
+126 PTGSA
-131 INFSYI
+131 ISFSYI
-137 AGLLK
+137 AELLK
-142 EHLPRPSPM
+142 EHLPPPSPM

-173 TDAVRSPTQF
+173 TDVIRSRTPF
-183 VLIKAPVARFEAS
+183 VLIKAPVERFEAS

-209 SVVLED
+209 SVILED
-215 GAREGS
+215 VAREGS

-226 RDSRSSRQ
+226 RDNRPSKQ

-240 LAGSSLMKRDDRTI
+240 LSGSSLIKRDDRTI
-254 RRLLRTA
+254 RRLLRMA

-268 ILVADETVTALTP
+268 ILVVDETMTALTP

-289 VVECEGFDWPMIADL
+289 VVECEGFDRSMIADL

-310 APAAVALN
+310 APADVALKR
-318 FMEMKA
+318 MELKA
-324 FDSQSL
+324 FDPQSL
-330 WIDDLL
+330 SIDDLL

-341 GRSVEEV
+341 GRSAEEA
-348 LTVLAMLVD
+348 LTLLSMLAD
-357 RCSIP
+357 RCSTA
-362 DRDVKETEDAGEGRG
+362 ETDGKDTEEAGETRG
-377 RSGGGKSRAKSAEKE
+377 RSGGGGKSRAKSAEKE
-392 DANGSTGVEVVLPEP
+392 DPSGLTGVEVILPVP
-407 PVPENI
+407 PVPEH
-413 LVDTGDP
+413 VPADTDNP
-420 TRAAMKR
+420 TLTTAKG
-427 APIISVETL
+427 APITVETL

-453 ALWQK
+453 ALWRE
-458 GDLTWPE
+458 GTLTWAE

-501 NWLEPGF
+501 NWLEPGY

-513 QRMSAAFAQASKHV
+513 QRMSAAFTQASKHA

-534 EIDNIGSRSSAGAR
+534 EVDNIGSRTRAKVG

-568 TKTEGVVIVG
+568 PKTEGVVIVG

-627 SAPANRVRLRPAA
+627 SAPANRVRLRPAP
-640 ARNTDPQQLRKNS
+640 ARNADRQKLRENS
-653 ETRKASKGKGAAP
+653 ENRKTAKGKGAAP

>member
-1 MMETLEQR
+1 METLEQR
-9 IRRYLLA
+9 VRRYLLA
-16 RLHRRAVLDL
+16 RLRRRAVLDL
-26 YETAAIA
+26 YETAATA
-33 GLLERGVADSGT
+33 GLLERGVGDTGT
-45 LARPWIVSV
+45 LARSWIVSI

-64 HNDRKIIAR
+64 DYDRKTIAR

-78 CGNRDD
+78 RGNRDGD
-84 ESLDQPGSARNSDG
+84 SPDHIRSTSTSEGEASL
-98 GASVYDWST
+98 YDWST
-107 RAPPSPQPKPKP
+107 PAPPSQQPKPKP
-119 GRRARRL
+119 GRRTRRL
-126 SDRSA
+126 PGGSA
-131 INFSYI
+131 ISFSYI
-137 AGLLK
+137 AELLK
-142 EHLPRPSPM
+142 EHLPPSSPM
-151 HVAVVLLIARAI
+151 HVAVALLIARAV

-173 TDAVRSPTQF
+173 TDVIRSLTPF

-209 SVVLED
+209 SVILED
-215 GAREGS
+215 VAREGS

-234 QMRLHT
+234 QMRLQT
-240 LAGSSLMKRDDRTI
+240 LAGSSLIKRDDRTI

-268 ILVADETVTALTP
+268 ILVADETPTALTP
-281 VITETADL
+281 VIVETADL
-289 VVECEGFDWPMIADL
+289 VVECEGFDRSMIADL

-310 APAAVALN
+310 ASADVALKR
-318 FMEMKA
+318 MEMKA
-324 FDSQSL
+324 FDPQSL
-330 WIDDLL
+330 SIDDLL

-341 GRSVEEV
+341 GRSAEEV
-348 LTVLAMLVD
+348 LTLLSMLVD
-357 RCSIP
+357 RCSVEEK
-362 DRDVKETEDAGEGRG
+362 DANDNKGAGEARG

-392 DANGSTGVEVVLPEP
+392 NANELTGIEVILPEP
-407 PVPENI
+407 PISETVP
-413 LVDTGDP
+413 VDTDEP
-420 TRAAMKR
+420 KR
-427 APIISVETL
+427 TAVKRTPIVLVETL
-436 CGYGAAQAWT
+436 CGYGAAHAWT

-453 ALWQK
+453 ALWRE
-458 GDLTWPE
+458 GALSWPE

-513 QRMSAAFAQASKHV
+513 QRMSAAFTQASKHA

-612 ILTHHLGNDLPGVLA
+612 ILTHHLGNDLPAVLA